1 MKKRTNDEWLNDLRA
16 DGERQAQAVD
26 DLRASLVQRLPQIL
40 SGRLSSE
47 NPEFDTY
54 VTSIT
59 EKTIAWVLDDL
70 NSYERHSGFITW
82 VFKIN
87 VRQTLSELRQLRW
100 QGVSSGDS
108 LPPIPSKMYDALGC
122 DEFMQY
128 FHQVF
133 REELTNDQ
141 SFALRAMIMVRI
153 PKEEVAKRLN
163 MERCDYFKMIHDAR
177 LRLKRRLEADGWLSA
192 NRKSQK

>member
-1 MKKRTNDEWLNDLRA
+1 MEQRTNDEWLNDLRA
-16 DGERQAQAVD
+16 DGERRAQAVD
-26 DLRASLVQRLPQIL
+26 DLRAILVQRLPQIL

-47 NPEFDTY
+47 NPDFDTY
-54 VTSIT
+54 VTSLT
-59 EKTIAWVLDDL
+59 EKTIAWVLEDL
-70 NSYERHSGFITW
+70 NSYKRHSGFITW

-87 VRQTLSELRQLRW
+87 LRQTLSELRRLRW
-100 QGVSSGDS
+100 QADLSRGD
-108 LPPIPSKMYDALGC
+108 LPAMPSRMYTALAN

-128 FHQVF
+128 IHQVF
-133 REELTNDQ
+133 RDELTDNQ
-141 SFALRAMIMVRI
+141 RFAIRSMIMVRM